1 MIQQRLLWRIPKSF
15 FAKYNKLKRT
25 YEALSELVVET
36 KADLDHLDSISTALS
51 LSEDEKD
58 LQLIKDELSDYG
70 YIKSHGK
77 KRERNRQNP
86 NHYILSLLMVSI
98 CMLGKITIRM
108 MN

>member
-1 MIQQRLLWRIPKSF
+1 MK
-15 FAKYNKLKRT
+15 
-25 YEALSELVVET
+25 ALSELVVGRQ
-36 KADLDHLDSISTALS
+36 KADLDHLAQFILLLFS

-77 KRERNRQNP
+77 KKGKSKRNLNLF
-86 NHYILSLLMVSI
+86 ILSLLMVSI
-98 CMLGKITIRM
+98 CMLEKITIRM

>member
-1 MIQQRLLWRIPKSF
+1 M
-15 FAKYNKLKRT
+15 
-25 YEALSELVVET
+25 ET

-70 YIKSHGK
+70 LLKATERK
-77 KRERNRQNP
+77 KERNRQNP

-98 CMLGKITIRM
+98 CMLEK
-108 MN
+108 